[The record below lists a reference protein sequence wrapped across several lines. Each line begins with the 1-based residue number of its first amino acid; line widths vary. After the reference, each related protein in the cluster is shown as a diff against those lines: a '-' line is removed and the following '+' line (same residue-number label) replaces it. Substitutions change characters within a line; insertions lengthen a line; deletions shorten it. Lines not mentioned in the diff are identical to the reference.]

1 MTIIEKVLALQ
12 EVELFNQVSTDALS
26 HLAAIAREET
36 YESGDDLFLENDS
49 ADALHLLLSGNARL
63 HRAGRE
69 VTTAGPG
76 DVLGTWALLD
86 IDTRIATA
94 TATAPI
100 HALKIERLDFFDLIA
115 ENLEITQGVFR
126 SLVGRVRKL
135 IGSSAIDSVGS
146 PSTP

>member
-12 EVELFNQVSTDALS
+12 DVELFNQVSTDALA

-36 YESGDDLFLENDS
+36 YESGDDLFVENDA
-49 ADALHLLLSGNARL
+49 ADSLHLVLSGNARL
-63 HRAGRE
+63 HRAGRD
-69 VTTAGPG
+69 VTTAGAG

-86 IDTRIATA
+86 VDTRIATA
-94 TATAPI
+94 TATSPI
-100 HALKIERLDFFDLIA
+100 HALRIERLDFFDLIA

-135 IGSSAIDSVGS
+135 IGSGSSDPDSS
-146 PSTP
+146 PSTG